1 MVNPVIPQPDLIDY
15 AVCLGIFLLFSR
27 LQGNLTL
34 PSFPNVD
41 SGMSERANKQI
52 LELERWKSS
61 SRLQEMQIKWRRE
74 QICKRKVGKI
84 RLR

>member
-1 MVNPVIPQPDLIDY
+1 MVSPVIPQPDLIDH